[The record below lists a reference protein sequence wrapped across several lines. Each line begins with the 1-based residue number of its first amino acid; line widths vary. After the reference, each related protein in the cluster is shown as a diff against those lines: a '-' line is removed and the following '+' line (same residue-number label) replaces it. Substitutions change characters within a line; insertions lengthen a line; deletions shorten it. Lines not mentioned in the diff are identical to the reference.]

1 MAGKEGEA
9 ERSLERER
17 ESLFLMGG
25 TRRFRDLLH
34 RPSFLPSQADINYLF
49 PLPLKKSEGGPHSC
63 LEARRD
69 FKKLSTEHTL

>member
-17 ESLFLMGG
+17 EREPFFDG
-25 TRRFRDLLH
+25 RRFRDLLR
-34 RPSFLPSQADINYLF
+34 RPSFSSQADINYLF
-49 PLPLKKSEGGPHSC
+49 PLKKSEGGPHSC

-69 FKKLSTEHTL
+69 FKKLSTEHSL